1 MKNVCYIIII
11 FMKCFVNV
19 IQNVTS
25 KIIFSEQN
33 DQEKFELKELV

>member
-1 MKNVCYIIII
+1 MKR
-11 FMKCFVNV
+11 FVNV

-33 DQEKFELKELV
+33 DEEKFELKEF